1 VWDDQKPLYFARELD
16 EPRQENQVGPREQC
30 KWVRPC
36 RADRPLLKFAILI
49 DAGFLKRK
57 LGSHSFPLAVDGV
70 VSFIDAIRTHSVL
83 DGMRLHRVYWYDAP
97 PLTGVFVRP
106 LHGGRIDFGKTMLAR
121 SNALLFAAMR
131 VLPFVSIRRGDLAFR
146 GWRVRQARLSPED
159 AQVTLTAADL
169 EPVIHQKGV
178 DMRLGLDIAS
188 LTLKA
193 HVSIIVLVTGDSD
206 FVPAMKFARREGA
219 QILLVTLG
227 HPVRQ
232 EMLEHSDLVLE
243 LPPCATRAA

>member
-1 VWDDQKPLYFARELD
+1 VHEDERPLYFARWLD

-57 LGSHSFPLAVDGV
+57 LGSHSFPLAADGV
-70 VSFIDAIRTHSVL
+70 VSFIEAIRTHSAL

-97 PLTGVFVRP
+97 PLTGMFAKP
-106 LHGGRIDFGKTMLAR
+106 LRGGHMNFGKTMLAR
-121 SNALLFAAMR
+121 SNASPFAALRM
-131 VLPFVSIRRGDLAFR
+131 LPFVSIRRGDLAFR
-146 GWRVRQARLSPED
+146 GWRVRQAKLASEY

-178 DMRLGLDIAS
+178 DMRLGLDIAA

-193 HVSIIVLVTGDSD
+193 HVNVIVLVTGDSD
-206 FVPAMKFARREGA
+206 FIPAMKFARREGA
-219 QILLVTLG
+219 QVLLVTLG

-232 EMLEHSDLVLE
+232 EMCEHSDLVLE
-243 LPPCATRAA
+243 LPGATRAA